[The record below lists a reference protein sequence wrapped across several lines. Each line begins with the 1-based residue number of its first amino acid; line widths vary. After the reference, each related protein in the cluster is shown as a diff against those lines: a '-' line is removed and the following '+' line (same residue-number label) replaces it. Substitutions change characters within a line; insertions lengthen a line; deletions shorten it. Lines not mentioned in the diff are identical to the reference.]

1 MCVVVKPQDDGGV
14 TDQLYSEMKPA
25 VDGANYIIKHMR
37 NKNEYEVSANNQNVP
52 MLCLIQDALNCVKNV
67 STFSFKFAFCF
78 SISHMH
84 MFQIN
89 KQILIFVKVNPRKYK
104 TQFSNDGFIDKEKK
118 LPKPTWPCVKVIAP

>member
-1 MCVVVKPQDDGGV
+1 MCVVVKSQDDGGV

-67 STFSFKFAFCF
+67 STFSSKVC
-78 SISHMH
+78 IL
-84 MFQIN
+84 FQY
-89 KQILIFVKVNPRKYK
+89 FPHAHV
-104 TQFSNDGFIDKEKK
+104 SNQQTNSNI
-118 LPKPTWPCVKVIAP
+118 CQS